1 MGGNGGRGGYLEIIP
16 PPAALKC
23 VDAKQLQKKN
33 NNPEELY
40 HLKDTDGYAAERIF
54 LGSLQTETHFY
65 GIVHGHIILYSVN
78 TFLAVSWE
86 QAQQQCLLEL

>member
-1 MGGNGGRGGYLEIIP
+1 MGWGGYLEIIL

-23 VDAKQLQKKN
+23 VDAKQLQKKKT
-33 NNPEELY
+33 EELY

-65 GIVHGHIILYSVN
+65 DIVHGHIILYSVN

-86 QAQQQCLLEL
+86 LAQQQ